1 MEPRLDPIDP
11 AADADSLL
19 LLRSASGDLGAFDAL
34 VERNRGWI
42 LNLVY
47 RYVGDAHEAEDIA
60 QEVFVRLFLARN
72 KYVSEAPF
80 RSFVYKTA
88 VNLCLNE
95 VRRRRRRPADVGMET
110 IPEPASVLGDPQS
123 ETARGELAE
132 QVLQALQ
139 QLPDAQ
145 RMAVVLSRYNEL
157 SYREIAEAMDCSVKA
172 VEALLH
178 RAKRSLA
185 RQLGEYVGPGP
196 QQPPM

>member
-1 MEPRLDPIDP
+1 
-11 AADADSLL
+11 
-19 LLRSASGDLGAFDAL
+19 
-34 VERNRGWI
+34 
-42 LNLVY
+42 VY

-60 QEVFVRLFLARN
+60 QEVFVRLFLARK
-72 KYVSEAPF
+72 KYVSQAPF
-80 RSFVYKTA
+80 RPFLYKIA

-95 VRRRRRRPADVGMET
+95 VRRRRRRPVDVGVQR
-110 IPEPASVLGDPQS
+110 IPEAASTLGDPQS
-123 ETARGELAE
+123 ETAREELARH
-132 QVLQALQ
+132 VRGALQ

-185 RQLGEYVGPGP
+185 KQLGEYVGAGSGSP
-196 QQPPM
+196 